1 MSAKYDKIA
10 DRINHTPST
19 AVDAGDIVAVGGL
32 IGVALEDIAASAV
45 GTLAIVGQFEI
56 DLASGQTFSEGDA
69 VYVDASSNAHATTGS
84 FFGWAVAD
92 SDATAGTVKAVL
104 VQSVSDDVS

>member
-10 DRINHTPST
+10 DRIDHTPAGNV
-19 AVDAGDIVAVGGL
+19 AVGDVVAVGGL
-32 IGVALEDIAASAV
+32 IGVATEAIAATKLGS
-45 GTLAIVGQFEI
+45 LAIVGQFEL

-69 VYVDASSNAHATTGS
+69 VYVNASSDAHASTGS

-92 SDATAGTVKAVL
+92 SDATADTVKAVL

>member
-1 MSAKYDKIA
+1 MSAKFDKIA
-10 DRINHTPST
+10 DVINYTPDD

-32 IGVALEDIAASAV
+32 IGVATAAIAASAV
-45 GTLAIVGQFEI
+45 GDLTVVGQFEI
-56 DLASGQTFSEGDA
+56 DLVSGQTFSAGDA
-69 VYVDASSNAHATTGS
+69 VYVDDDSEAHSTTGS

-92 SDATAGTVKAVL
+92 SDATADIVKTLL